1 MGLTIRV
8 KQPLTKDFS
17 ASQITLVIGLLFGI
31 VLIGYS
37 RVNPSNTDWI
47 FDGDR
52 LGNQIVWNYFR
63 RSEYVQ
69 WPLNLISNYGNGWS
83 NYGHGSNIFISLP
96 LKYLSFFIPNNFQF
110 LGLWICVCCALQG
123 YFAAKLMGLFS
134 TQRLEI
140 VLLSLNFL
148 VFPIFLMRIGLMGHP
163 QLGAQW
169 LLLCGIYL
177 VMTNTV
183 RSSSWVLLLAISF
196 MIDLYIVAMLIVF
209 FIFSQMFEMRKENI
223 DERIKRR
230 FKPFF
235 LVSTVCILMLLVQG
249 YFSLPSGVSG
259 SGFFRIS
266 ATTYLNPRISELTSF
281 SFFANAVKPSNST
294 YVYRE
299 NAESFLYLGSGFLLF
314 IAILSFLRF
323 TKEEQKYTRLFIPPT
338 IAGIAMFFVG
348 LSNQISILG
357 SEFHYWWPS
366 QLLEIRQIFRSATR
380 FGWPLAYL
388 IALFVCLRVLVSEHL
403 KRFRRLLAVVLL
415 VVNLVDLNPLLRE
428 SYRDFRREDL
438 NAVQFRTEL
447 TQIFSRYSTINIYP
461 AFDLQIDDA
470 GVFDSESVWRNT
482 KLWQAVL
489 FSASELNLRSN
500 FAYVSRPVGEVI
512 ASENQKSEY
521 ILSQGLL
528 QKGDLYVFI
537 SKSDLEKFMSNVPD
551 GAEIFSAGQ
560 LEFIGLPN

>member
-1 MGLTIRV
+1 
-8 KQPLTKDFS
+8 
-17 ASQITLVIGLLFGI
+17 
-31 VLIGYS
+31 
-37 RVNPSNTDWI
+37 
-47 FDGDR
+47 
-52 LGNQIVWNYFR
+52 
-63 RSEYVQ
+63 
-69 WPLNLISNYGNGWS
+69 
-83 NYGHGSNIFISLP
+83 
-96 LKYLSFFIPNNFQF
+96 
-110 LGLWICVCCALQG
+110 
-123 YFAAKLMGLFS
+123 MGLFS

-177 VMTNTV
+177 AMANTV

-196 MIDLYIVAMLIVF
+196 MIDLYIAAMLIVF

-314 IAILSFLRF
+314 IAILSFFRF
-323 TKEEQKYTRLFIPPT
+323 TKEEQKYTRLFIPLT

-388 IALFVCLRVLVSEHL
+388 VALFVCLRVLVSEHL